1 MNSQDTLLPAAI
13 DVEHLVT
20 RAGSSVAARGRAY
33 YQQSW
38 RFRVEHLDEDEAV
51 VRVQGSEPY
60 RVEFS
65 LDPRGAVMA
74 LCDCPYADEEPA
86 IVCKHKVAAALYLKN
101 HTRHSAAEASW
112 ESVLT
117 KVVRSSA
124 RPAQD
129 DEAELLFFSLQ
140 QRGAS
145 WAVVPYRVAAGFFPE
160 TSSWTDAAAIERVVS
175 ERQLSSQAERI
186 EPYAVNG
193 NARRYPNATRAQS
206 SLVKM
211 LASSGIYYGNYYGSA
226 STLDFNALFAVLEG
240 GPLYTGTDK
249 NPLKQKLTV
258 VPDAARIEMEMETS
272 AGGIA
277 LRAVGVAREQVF
289 SLRARETK
297 VISPHPLWVLSG
309 EHVFHLDESRE
320 LFTTF
325 QESSELKVPAAAE
338 TVFLEKHLTPLAE
351 RFPLRGEEVRWEDLE
366 DAACVPRLYLSEA
379 GAELQVGLKYAY
391 GDYEVPSERTVP
403 PQSIRR
409 NAETGALVRIRRQP
423 ERESAISDALGTA
436 AHALKRTA
444 TVGQFALRSKVHPF
458 DFLLRHVPQL
468 TAAGYEIYGEE
479 ALTLARV
486 NRHRPTIS
494 FGVTSGIDWFDVRA
508 TVNSAS
514 LKFRSRRF
522 AALCAGA
529 SAL

>member
-13 DVEHLVT
+13 DVERLVA

-51 VRVQGSEPY
+51 VRVQGSEAY

-65 LDPRGAVMA
+65 LDHRGAVMA

-101 HTRHSAAEASW
+101 HTKHSASESW

-117 KVVRSSA
+117 KAVRSSA
-124 RPAQD
+124 RSAQR
-129 DEAELLFFSLQ
+129 DEGELLFFSLQ

-145 WAVVPYRVAAGFFPE
+145 WAVVPYTVAASFFPE
-160 TSSWTDAAAIERVVS
+160 TSSWTDAAAVERVVA
-175 ERQLSSQAERI
+175 ERQLASQAEKI
-186 EPYAVNG
+186 EPYALNG

-206 SLVKM
+206 ALVRM
-211 LASSGIYYGNYYGSA
+211 LASSGIYYGNYYGSS

-258 VPDAARIEMEMETS
+258 VPDAARIEMEMETA
-272 AGGIA
+272 AGGIT

-289 SLRARETK
+289 ALRARETK
-297 VISPHPLWVLSG
+297 IISHQPLWVLSG

-320 LFTTF
+320 LLATF
-325 QESSELKVPAAAE
+325 QENAELKVPAAAE

-351 RFPLRGEEVRWEDLE
+351 RFPLRGEAVRWEDLE

-379 GAELQVGLKYAY
+379 GTELQVGLKFGY
-391 GDYEVPSERTVP
+391 GDYEVPYERTVP

-423 ERESAISDALGTA
+423 ERESELSKALGA
-436 AHALKRTA
+436 ATYALKRTS
-444 TVGQFALRSKVHPF
+444 TVGQYALRSKVHPF

-494 FGVTSGIDWFDVRA
+494 FGVTSGID
-508 TVNSAS
+508 
-514 LKFRSRRF
+514 
-522 AALCAGA
+522 
-529 SAL
+529 